1 MGNTDAAIESTLLKR
16 YTALHRIKLCRQ
28 SKIMSDTPPAF
39 EVKSTSIDLLSLV
52 LKNAEPQMLQ
62 QTLQARFGK
71 RDASAERFVLDL
83 GAFSAPQQVDLAT
96 ILSLAT
102 QYGIRFVALRHQDDG
117 FAALARQ
124 YQLAYYKPA
133 TNNRV
138 ETIAPEKPAVAETPA
153 ATAMIIDKPVR
164 AGQQIYA
171 QHTDLIVLDIVS
183 AGAEVIADGNIHI
196 YAPLRGRALAG
207 ARGDKQ
213 TRIFTQSM
221 QAELVSIAGVY
232 RTMEQALPTS
242 IQNKPTQIHL
252 EQERLVMTALGN

>member
-1 MGNTDAAIESTLLKR
+1 
-16 YTALHRIKLCRQ
+16 
-28 SKIMSDTPPAF
+28 MSDTPLAF
-39 EVKSTSIDLLSLV
+39 DVKSTSIDLLSLV
-52 LKNAEPQMLQ
+52 LKNADPQILK

-83 GAFSAPQQVDLAT
+83 AAFAAPQQVDLAA

-117 FAALARQ
+117 FATLAHQ

-133 TNNRV
+133 SNSRV
-138 ETIAPEKPAVAETPA
+138 EVETETIAPEKPATTEALTA
-153 ATAMIIDKPVR
+153 KAMIIDKPVR
-164 AGQQIYA
+164 AGQQVYA
-171 QHTDLIVLDIVS
+171 QHTDLIVLDMVS

-232 RTMEQALPTS
+232 RTMEQALPAS